1 MPHLFTIVA
10 LDVFGVSSWS
20 VVVAVR
26 LGLSIVLVLASIRP
40 TGGGHVSLMQRR
52 WQSGGNAF
60 PPMKRGGGG
69 GGGAFWGDEH
79 CQTTWELWKLSEEN
93 TWVYEGKHLI
103 KERQAATYNV
113 PFNCRFLSK

>member
-1 MPHLFTIVA
+1 MYKHTRVLYMPTWHCRANIN
-10 LDVFGVSSWS
+10 
-20 VVVAVR
+20 
-26 LGLSIVLVLASIRP
+26 ASFM
-40 TGGGHVSLMQRR
+40 TGGHVSLMQRR

-69 GGGAFWGDEH
+69 AFWGDEH
-79 CQTTWELWKLSEEN
+79 CQTTWKLWKLSEEN